1 MLVVLPEVASCG
13 LIVFVQ
19 LFILSYLW
27 EEVQTVDACSI
38 HSSQGLQWTAA
49 AIFVGKMMAEFGE
62 TLSMLIWIWGNK
74 VIDIRV
80 VQMDEPNPL
89 TRFQKLLATLFVVVP
104 KLVVACILTFVG
116 TYFVFL
122 SESNTDLILNCLAMT
137 FVVEL
142 DELAYA
148 TISSEF
154 SKKEVQNV
162 VPLVLHSS
170 SVGSE
175 LAFCDSI
182 V

>member
-1 MLVVLPEVASCG
+1 
-13 LIVFVQ
+13 
-19 LFILSYLW
+19 
-27 EEVQTVDACSI
+27 
-38 HSSQGLQWTAA
+38 
-49 AIFVGKMMAEFGE
+49 
-62 TLSMLIWIWGNK
+62 
-74 VIDIRV
+74 
-80 VQMDEPNPL
+80 MDEPNPL

-170 SVGSE
+170 SVGPLGPFFGVFPDWVKRSM
-175 LAFCDSI
+175 FRNSPKP
-182 V
+182 